1 VHFGISGPTAAFG
14 MRGGSFAAIE
24 QEVEFEGVPTQ
35 FLSYE
40 LSAHGLLQSIN
51 DVDGLDNLHR
61 INFSGSSR

>member
-1 VHFGISGPTAAFG
+1 